1 MFFRDSHKRHN
12 IRWRIFG
19 TAISAALKLVLCR
32 DCKRFIKMVSVRTRQ
47 STEPRAFVLR
57 MRAPPMDDFAWE
69 SRIHMLFLSIT
80 KTFQRIIHR
89 RGSTSGAPPLTTAPL
104 YGVCRVKTSEFCF
117 YADSPRNLLSR
128 HIHVIYMSTIFFCT
142 DSPQNC
148 QFFCCRDS
156 PQNNHTNVTQM
167 CIRAQTFS
175 TYHSKIC
182 SDHVLFIPTWIPK
195 RVQDLDLC
203 NEADCVL
210 LSYGAYVYALGCY
223 LTVKKP
229 MCCKMMGR
237 E

>member
-1 MFFRDSHKRHN
+1 MGQQVEHPHSPQHHYTVYAGSRLLNFFLMR
-12 IRWRIFG
+12 IRLE
-19 TAISAALKLVLCR
+19 TCYL
-32 DCKRFIKMVSVRTRQ
+32 D
-47 STEPRAFVLR
+47 
-57 MRAPPMDDFAWE
+57 
-69 SRIHMLFLSIT
+69 
-80 KTFQRIIHR
+80 
-89 RGSTSGAPPLTTAPL
+89 
-104 YGVCRVKTSEFCF
+104 
-117 YADSPRNLLSR
+117 
-128 HIHVIYMSTIFFCT
+128 IYMSTIFFCT

-167 CIRAQTFS
+167 CIRAQPFS

-182 SDHVLFIPTWIPK
+182 SDHVFFIPTWIPK
-195 RVQDLDLC
+195 RVQDLDLR